1 MKNVI
6 LTFTAT
12 GLYQCNG
19 MGRAVPL
26 LIDDALRQIGC
37 QTCPMF
43 ATCKMSHWTSHE
55 VNITDIDALRLACA
69 EMGLELLQNVTARG
83 YKAYHEVENRL
94 RGEFVIR
101 LKGPYDIAVNRKPDG
116 KYALTT
122 DWWNGHVAKEVG
134 ENFGRLL
141 QLYGVHKATI
151 TARKQGYLVSRQ
163 PVKNG
168 AIQLRI
174 SCP

>member
-6 LTFTAT
+6 LTFTSA
-12 GLYQCNG
+12 GLYHCKG
-19 MGRAVPL
+19 IGAPFPL
-26 LIDDALRQIGC
+26 LIDGALHQIGC

-43 ATCKMSHWTSHE
+43 TTCRMSHWTSHE
-55 VNITDIDALRLACA
+55 VIITDIEALRLACR
-69 EMGLELLQNVTARG
+69 EMGLELLQNATARG
-83 YKAYHEVENRL
+83 YKAYHEADNRL
-94 RGEFVIR
+94 QGEFVIR
-101 LKGPYDIAVNRKPDG
+101 LKGPYDVAVNKKPDG

-134 ENFGRLL
+134 ENYGKLL
-141 QLYGVHKATI
+141 QLYGVHKAAI
-151 TARKQGYLVSRQ
+151 AARKQGYLVSRQ